1 MVYSNIYIKMEI
13 EKYVQVYAV
22 IILIFCI
29 SILFGLIDFSI
40 AFLQKVHLC
49 EAFLLQYLNVF
60 IPEKNNIFIKKNKCI
75 QENDIPL

>member
-13 EKYVQVYAV
+13 EKNVQVYAV

-49 EAFLLQYLNVF
+49 EAFFTSIFEYF
-60 IPEKNNIFIKKNKCI
+60 YSRKN
-75 QENDIPL
+75 